1 MTLLNN
7 RPLIAVPEMT
17 MEQYAHAVGV
27 TTGTVEKWVER
38 GYLPSFK
45 LGKYRMVNVL
55 QRIHD
60 LGDDSGVCA

>member
-1 MTLLNN
+1 MTLPSTQ
-7 RPLIAVPEMT
+7 PLITIPEMT

-27 TTGTVEKWVER
+27 TTGTVEKWIAR

-45 LGKYRMVNVL
+45 LGKYRMVNIV

-60 LGDDSGVCA
+60 LCEVEECA